1 MEENKQWCM
10 DQDLDEVQLSRK
22 TIPDIS
28 QLQLER
34 GNRWLAGKAVHMR
47 EWIYVNNTPVSLT
60 STILGFNG
68 EKYSICSPNLLQISI
83 WDFIMAKIWYN
94 MGFNGEKYFICSPNL
109 SQISIRDFIMTK
121 SWYNMGFNGDK
132 NSLFVAR
139 TFQIYQS
146 GILSGKTFDTMWDLI
161 SYL

>member
-10 DQDLDEVQLSRK
+10 DQGLDEVQLSRK

-68 EKYSICSPNLLQISI
+68 EKYSILAQTFYRYQFGILSWQKFDTI
-83 WDFIMAKIWYN
+83 WDSMVRN
-94 MGFNGEKYFICSPNL
+94 
-109 SQISIRDFIMTK
+109 IS
-121 SWYNMGFNGDK
+121 Y
-132 NSLFVAR
+132 VAQ
-139 TFQIYQS
+139 TFHRYQS
-146 GILSGKTFDTMWDLI
+146 GIS
-161 SYL
+161 S